1 MDGDKTTELSLT
13 DLVNFLDEERRKDKA
28 LLLEIMSQL
37 ESQAAHLSQLASRGV
52 GLEDQILGLQ
62 SELSKIPSLD
72 ETLQRVKEEVT
83 QILERYREER
93 RRNEAE
99 ALALRQRDR
108 QEQVQALQAFR
119 EEISGEVER
128 LLTAQKTETE
138 RLAQMLVQLRQEM
151 GARLEK
157 EREHHRRI
165 DYLEGW
171 AAQSAKKIGELEL
184 AEQERAKVNAQ
195 FLEKLRSQDDERRKA
210 MEQLRRE
217 FEALREKLSSGKPER
232 EAWRKNRQEAEQ
244 LLGELKKLEKDLRAR
259 RNDWEELL
267 KTESARLR
275 KEWGEWSKDAE
286 RSLAKTKAAL
296 ERQAAREN
304 THLKELLALW
314 RSQAEHFHQQLNQTE
329 EWLKALEEKLR
340 LLG

>member
-52 GLEDQILGLQ
+52 GLQDQILGLQ

-72 ETLQRVKEEVT
+72 ETLQRAKEEVT

-119 EEISGEVER
+119 GEISEEVDRILASQKSEVER
-128 LLTAQKTETE
+128 IL
-138 RLAQMLVQLRQEM
+138 QMLVQIRQEIE
-151 GARLEK
+151 ARLEK

-267 KTESARLR
+267 KTESSRLR
-275 KEWGEWSKDAE
+275 KEWEEWGKE
-286 RSLAKTKAAL
+286 MEKSLAKTSQAL
-296 ERQAAREN
+296 ERQASTEN
-304 THLKELLALW
+304 KRLKELLGLW
-314 RSQAEHFHQQLNQTE
+314 QSQAEQLRQQLAQTE
-329 EWLKALEEKLR
+329 EWLKVLEEKLR